1 MKKLYIRRASELVTC
16 RGSAR
21 QKRRGNGRYRS
32 YKNGGVLIHDDR
44 IFAVG
49 TTEEL
54 DLLAGFEEGS
64 GQADACTE
72 TASGYTVLDA
82 SGKTV
87 LPGFVDSHTHS
98 HILPAVYRAEEFS
111 WRLKGDTYTSIM
123 ERGGG
128 INATVGPT
136 RDASIQELVSVG
148 RERVNRMLEFGV
160 TTVEGKSGYGMD
172 RNTELKQ
179 LRP

>member
-1 MKKLYIRRASELVTC
+1 M
-16 RGSAR
+16 
-21 QKRRGNGRYRS
+21 
-32 YKNGGVLIHDDR
+32 
-44 IFAVG
+44 
-49 TTEEL
+49 
-54 DLLAGFEEGS
+54 
-64 GQADACTE
+64 
-72 TASGYTVLDA
+72 
-82 SGKTV
+82 
-87 LPGFVDSHTHS
+87 
-98 HILPAVYRAEEFS
+98 
-111 WRLKGDTYTSIM
+111 SIM

-179 LRP
+179 LRAMKELDASHPVDIVTTFLGAPTASCPSIRERSGNSSICSYRT